1 MGFSPGTKGEGVTGS
16 LRCGHDDRSHREE
29 TCAIPNSVS
38 HIPKAFLKLGALRY
52 IYTTHT
58 IPPISHFVIAAA
70 SCFPFLCTS
79 LHLCAIFFSWYC
91 YYWTFGFFF
100 FGNTR

>member
-1 MGFSPGTKGEGVTGS
+1 MGFSPGTKGEGVTGF

-58 IPPISHFVIAAA
+58 IPPISHSVIAAA

-79 LHLCAIFFSWYC
+79 LHLCAIFFLGTVTIGHLY
-91 YYWTFGFFF
+91 FF